1 VSYRLRELRSAVF
14 GVLASLFVARPAR
27 ARRSETGAAL
37 VEYSLILAFVVI
49 AGLAMLLLIGGHVS
63 GDMANTARG
72 FGG

>member
-1 VSYRLRELRSAVF
+1 MSYRLRKLRSAVIGF
-14 GVLASLFVARPAR
+14 LASLMVARPVR

-49 AGLAMLLLIGGHVS
+49 AGLAMLLLIGGYVS
-63 GDMANTARG
+63 GDMTNTARG

>member
-1 VSYRLRELRSAVF
+1 MSHRVKRLRSAVI
-14 GVLASLFVARPAR
+14 GALTPLMVVKAARP
-27 ARRSETGAAL
+27 RRGEAGAAL

-49 AGLAMLLLIGGHVS
+49 AGLAMLLLIGGYVS